1 MTRKQRRGVIIGSAV
16 AVLSL
21 AAVLVLFAFKDAIV
35 FFHTPSDIAE
45 KKVSGSQRFRLGGLV
60 ANGSVKR
67 GQGTKVA
74 FTVTDTLKTVD
85 VTFDGVLPD
94 LFREGQGVVA
104 EGALSSGG
112 VFQADSVLA
121 KHDEN
126 YMPPEVAKSL
136 KERGVTLGPGADMK
150 SGTAINM
157 DASPKSD
164 AQGK

>member
-1 MTRKQRRGVIIGSAV
+1 MTRKQRRGVMIGTAV

-45 KKVSGSQRFRLGGLV
+45 KKVKSDQRFRLGGMV
-60 ANGSVKR
+60 EAGSVKR
-67 GQGTKVA
+67 GQGTKVE
-74 FTVTDTLKTVD
+74 FIVTDTLKTIPVA
-85 VTFDGVLPD
+85 FDGVLPD

-104 EGALSSGG
+104 EGKLTAAG

-136 KERGVTLGPGADMK
+136 KERGVTLGPGAEMK
-150 SGTAINM
+150 S
-157 DASPKSD
+157 K
-164 AQGK
+164 